1 MLIKC
6 EQFIKKIGNVIV
18 SSPNYKVED
27 CYNKFLT
34 LSNVDNGLPT
44 MIIGLENAKKYI
56 DGFSIFKREYW
67 NNMLWWTFSKNEKRS
82 DYDKDIQ
89 KFYEVCINNI
99 INNIKYYNININ
111 ELTYSKIKKLIKYI
125 KNNNKKIYYIDNNKF
140 VFIYD
145 IEKTK
150 NIYGI
155 SLNTCAFYGI
165 SKEKILKLI
174 VSNSKNEQK
183 KNFYEIPNK
192 VRRIVNDQI
201 PNEMFLLDYFN

>member
-1 MLIKC
+1 M
-6 EQFIKKIGNVIV
+6 KKIGNIIV
-18 SSPNYKVED
+18 SSPNSKVDD
-27 CYNKFLT
+27 CYNKFLS
-34 LSNVDNGLPT
+34 LSNIDNNLPT
-44 MIIGLENAKKYI
+44 MIIGLKNAKQNI
-56 DGFSIFKREYW
+56 ENFSIFKKEYR
-67 NNMLWWTFSKNEKRS
+67 NNMLWWTFSKTEKRS
-82 DYDKDIQ
+82 DYDKDMQ
-89 KFYEVCINNI
+89 NFYEVCINNI

-111 ELTYSKIKKLIKYI
+111 ELTYSKIKKVIEYI
-125 KNNNKKIYYIDNNKF
+125 INNNKKIYYIDNNKF

-165 SKEKILKLI
+165 NKGKILKLI

-201 PNEMFLLDYFN
+201 PNEMFLLEYFN

>member
-1 MLIKC
+1 M
-6 EQFIKKIGNVIV
+6 KKIGNIIV
-18 SSPNYKVED
+18 SSPNSKVDD
-27 CYNKFLT
+27 CYNKFLS
-34 LSNVDNGLPT
+34 LSNIDNNLPT
-44 MIIGLENAKKYI
+44 MIIGLKNAKQNI
-56 DGFSIFKREYW
+56 ENFSIFKKEYR
-67 NNMLWWTFSKNEKRS
+67 NNMLWWTFSETEKRS
-82 DYDKDIQ
+82 DYDKDMQ
-89 KFYEVCINNI
+89 NFYEVCINNI

-201 PNEMFLLDYFN
+201 PNEMFLLEYFN

>member
-1 MLIKC
+1 M
-6 EQFIKKIGNVIV
+6 KKIGNIIV
-18 SSPNYKVED
+18 SSPNSKVDD
-27 CYNKFLT
+27 CYNKFLS
-34 LSNVDNGLPT
+34 LSNVDNNLPT
-44 MIIGLENAKKYI
+44 MIIGLKNAKQNI
-56 DGFSIFKREYW
+56 ENFSIFKKEYR
-67 NNMLWWTFSKNEKRS
+67 NNMLWWTFSKTEKRS

-89 KFYEVCINNI
+89 KFYEICINNI

-201 PNEMFLLDYFN
+201 PNEMFLLEYFN

>member
-1 MLIKC
+1 M
-6 EQFIKKIGNVIV
+6 KKIGNIIV
-18 SSPNYKVED
+18 SSPNSKVDD
-27 CYNKFLT
+27 CYNKFLS
-34 LSNVDNGLPT
+34 LSNVDNNLPT
-44 MIIGLENAKKYI
+44 MIIGLKNAKQNI
-56 DGFSIFKREYW
+56 ENFSIFKQEYR
-67 NNMLWWTFSKNEKRS
+67 NNMLWWTFAKTEKRS
-82 DYDKDIQ
+82 DYDKDMQ
-89 KFYEVCINNI
+89 NFYEVCINNI

-174 VSNSKNEQK
+174 VSNSKNEQI

-192 VRRIVNDQI
+192 VRRMVNDEI
-201 PNEMFLLDYFN
+201 PNEMFLLEFFS

>member
-1 MLIKC
+1 M
-6 EQFIKKIGNVIV
+6 KKIGNIIV
-18 SSPNYKVED
+18 SSPNSKVDD
-27 CYNKFLT
+27 CYNKFLS
-34 LSNVDNGLPT
+34 LSNVDNNLPT
-44 MIIGLENAKKYI
+44 MIIGLKNAKQNI
-56 DGFSIFKREYW
+56 ENFSIFKKEYR
-67 NNMLWWTFSKNEKRS
+67 NNMLWWTFSKTEKRS
-82 DYDKDIQ
+82 DYDKDMQ
-89 KFYEVCINNI
+89 NFYEVCINNI

-174 VSNSKNEQK
+174 VSNSKNEQI

-192 VRRIVNDQI
+192 VRRMVNDEI
-201 PNEMFLLDYFN
+201 PNEMFLLEYFN